1 PTAGDARASGG
12 LATHVAAPAASPR
25 HGGGRR
31 TGSGGSAALAR
42 PLQHG
47 LRPQGGRARTPARG
61 ARRQDDR
68 VRAIAGDGALSAPAA
83 PGTACRGGD
92 GRGRT
97 VRTGGCR
104 TRRGVAGLRAAR
116 PGRAVAGPRARDRR
130 PDRHRSLERGV
141 ESSGRRAGDSLR
153 PAVEPRAAHPAGGPN
168 RSRRIAPCAH
178 RDDHAASRAAA
189 GGGDRPRAPP
199 ARQGAGAG
207 PPPRPAGRARPATLD
222 PAALTRAI
230 ERAAP
235 LVRARLGAVEA
246 ARWRA
251 EDRDRLGRRLI
262 PWVLAAARRA
272 AQRREH
278 AELARLDAL
287 ISRLALGMTAG
298 EELLLEDL
306 LARGGPLAVRDVLA
320 WHERL
325 APAAEG

>member
-1 PTAGDARASGG
+1 
-12 LATHVAAPAASPR
+12 
-25 HGGGRR
+25 
-31 TGSGGSAALAR
+31 
-42 PLQHG
+42 
-47 LRPQGGRARTPARG
+47 
-61 ARRQDDR
+61 
-68 VRAIAGDGALSAPAA
+68 
-83 PGTACRGGD
+83 
-92 GRGRT
+92 
-97 VRTGGCR
+97 
-104 TRRGVAGLRAAR
+104 GVAGLRAAR

-141 ESSGRRAGDSLR
+141 ESPGRRAGDSLR
-153 PAVEPRAAHPAGGPN
+153 PAVEPCAAHPAGGPN

-189 GGGDRPRAPP
+189 GGGDRPRAPT

-207 PPPRPAGRARPATLD
+207 ARRRRAARAVF
-222 PAALTRAI
+222 TRAI

-287 ISRLALGMTAG
+287 VSRLALSMTAG
-298 EELLLEDL
+298 EELLLE
-306 LARGGPLAVRDVLA
+306 
-320 WHERL
+320 
-325 APAAEG
+325 